1 MGHTPR
7 YPLRGVKRVAGRG
20 RVAEDGQRD
29 AGLKAGTVL
38 FFLFLFCFLYCGP
51 QHTVQADVELLDYL
65 VPGDTPEHWDFA
77 GYKVLRGCEL
87 QLLLYWRDR
96 WFILQTAVP
105 RHPQPQNNRQNVGF
119 PRCCGKI
126 TVSPA
131 SPSHRLS
138 GSGSDYSKTVAT
150 HVAQTNR
157 SGPVD

>member
-1 MGHTPR
+1 M
-7 YPLRGVKRVAGRG
+7 
-20 RVAEDGQRD
+20 
-29 AGLKAGTVL
+29 
-38 FFLFLFCFLYCGP
+38 
-51 QHTVQADVELLDYL
+51 QADVELLDYI

-126 TVSPA
+126 TVSQLPRVTDFRA
-131 SPSHRLS
+131 LALI
-138 GSGSDYSKTVAT
+138 YSKTVAT